1 MKKALK
7 FLFYILVFLIVA
19 IIGCASFVYFFLPR
33 VDKAPQLSI
42 EKTPE
47 RIERGRYLANS
58 VTVCIDCHSRRDWSL
73 YSGPIT
79 KGTEGSGGERFDQ
92 QFGFPGV
99 YYAKNITPSGIGN
112 WTDGELFRVITTG
125 VNKNGKAMFPVMPYL
140 YYGKL
145 DQEDIYSIIAYIRT
159 LAPINKNIPESTSD
173 FPFNFII
180 NTIPKN
186 ANLQSKPSESDS
198 VNYGKYLVTA
208 AGCAECHTKVD
219 KGQIIAGLEFGG
231 GREFTMPFGIIRTA
245 NITSDKTGIGNWSA
259 EKFVRT
265 FKQYQDTSYH
275 SPKIG
280 KDDFNSLM
288 PWSMYSKMKESDLRC
303 IYQYLRTVK
312 PIENLVEKFSAKR

>member
-1 MKKALK
+1 MKKALR
-7 FLFYILVFLIVA
+7 FLCYTVLVILVAFIA
-19 IIGCASFVYFFLPR
+19 CASFVYFFLPR

-47 RIERGRYLANS
+47 RIERGSYLANN

-79 KGTEGSGGERFDQ
+79 KGSEGSGGERFDQ
-92 QFGFPGV
+92 TFGFPGV

-125 VNKNGKAMFPVMPYL
+125 VNKNGKAIFPVMPYL

-145 DQEDIYSIIAYIRT
+145 DPEDIYSIIAYIRT
-159 LAPINKNIPESTSD
+159 LAPISKNIPESTSD

-186 ANLQSKPSESDS
+186 AALQTKPPESDS
-198 VNYGKYLVTA
+198 VSYGKYLVTA
-208 AGCAECHTKVD
+208 ASCAECHTKVD

-231 GREFTMPFGIIRTA
+231 GRDFTMPFGIIRTA
-245 NITSDKTGIGNWSA
+245 NITFDKTGIGNWSV

-265 FKQYQDTSYH
+265 FKQYQDTSYR

-312 PIENLVEKFSAKR
+312 PIENSVEKFSAKR